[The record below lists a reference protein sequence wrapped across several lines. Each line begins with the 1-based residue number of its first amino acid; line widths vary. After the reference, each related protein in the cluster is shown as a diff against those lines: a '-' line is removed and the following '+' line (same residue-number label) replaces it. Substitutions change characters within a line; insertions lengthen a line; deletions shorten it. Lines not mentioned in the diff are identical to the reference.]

1 MRQVSR
7 AIIIKDDKILLM
19 ERNKFGLKYR
29 ALIGGGINSGESA
42 LDALH
47 REVFEEASIRIKNP
61 RLVITE
67 DAGEIYGTQYIF
79 LADFDSGEVKLSPD
93 SEEYG
98 ITAMGK
104 NIYNPVWYP
113 IKDLNEAHILPVEL
127 NDILIEFTTKGFPK
141 EPIQLKID
149 VTNII

>member
-1 MRQVSR
+1 MRQASR
-7 AIIIKDDKILLM
+7 AIIVKDDKILLM

-29 ALIGGGINSGESA
+29 ALIGGGINSGENA
-42 LDALH
+42 IDALH

-61 RLVITE
+61 KLVITE
-67 DAGEIYGTQYIF
+67 DAGEIYGIQYIF
-79 LADFDSGEVKLSPD
+79 LVEYDGGEVKLSPD

-98 ITAMGK
+98 ISAMGK
-104 NIYNPVWYP
+104 NTYNPVWFP
-113 IKDLNEAHILPVEL
+113 IKDLKEAHILPVEL
-127 NDILIEFTTKGFPK
+127 NDKLIEFTTNGFPS